1 MPLSRGKS
9 LTIVSLRGMVGIM
22 SVERVEVLLSL
33 QRALWEQVTPNLRG
47 VAVAWRSARG
57 AGEIAARFLYDGS
70 IGELERECV
79 SLAETQC
86 CADFLLG
93 VTVAFRTVENATREL
108 LPTEEWIY
116 LRHEPDDSQ

>member
-1 MPLSRGKS
+1 MN
-9 LTIVSLRGMVGIM
+9 I
-22 SVERVEVLLSL
+22 ERVEVLLSL

-47 VAVAWRSARG
+47 VTVAWRSARD
-57 AGEIAARFLYDGS
+57 ADAIAARFLNDGR

-86 CADFLLG
+86 WADFLPG
-93 VTVAFRTVENATREL
+93 AAVAFRAVENATRAL

-116 LRHEPDDSQ
+116 LRHEPDDGQ